1 MAMLLSDASEASK
14 PKRSGM
20 RMEKCLLGQQELD
33 VPETM
38 MEDVRF
44 LCFIVSCQLY
54 LFIIKSWFYHFRNNK
69 TNKMSS

>member
-1 MAMLLSDASEASK
+1 
-14 PKRSGM
+14 M